1 MKSFRGK
8 LLLATP
14 ELVDPNFN
22 RSVVL
27 IIEHTNDGAIG
38 VVLNRRT
45 ELNSIEVLPKWDFHS
60 PPDSILFWGG
70 PVQQDSLLALGL
82 LPQDHIDTHASL
94 LGRIIVI
101 DLNQDIIDSDKL
113 ISARLYSG
121 YAGWSPG
128 QLNAEISSGGWI
140 VVEVVDSDPFLDQ
153 PIDLWSEVLSRQQG
167 FVSQLAQYPDNPR
180 MN

>member
-60 PPDSILFWGG
+60 PPC
-70 PVQQDSLLALGL
+70 LL
-82 LPQDHIDTHASL
+82 
-94 LGRIIVI
+94 
-101 DLNQDIIDSDKL
+101 
-113 ISARLYSG
+113 
-121 YAGWSPG
+121 
-128 QLNAEISSGGWI
+128 
-140 VVEVVDSDPFLDQ
+140 
-153 PIDLWSEVLSRQQG
+153 
-167 FVSQLAQYPDNPR
+167 
-180 MN
+180 